1 MVTNMKRSIFSLEE
15 ETRKKEIVNKSLKIV
30 DEYGVKGLT
39 TARIAKEIGFAE
51 SALYRHFKSK
61 KEIISLILDSVHL
74 EAKKNFKK
82 IVENAKNVFEA
93 LNGLLKN
100 HLEFLE
106 TYPGIFKII
115 YSDEIHIGDE
125 FLLNKLNTIINTVI
139 SIVEEVINEGKKAK
153 LVKKNVNPALAAI
166 HFLGIVQ
173 TAFTFWT
180 IKNRKLSL
188 IKIGEDLLSQFFEG
202 IKA

>member
-1 MVTNMKRSIFSLEE
+1 MVTNMIGSIFSLEE
-15 ETRKKEIVNKSLKIV
+15 KTRKKEIINTSLKIV
-30 DEYGVKGLT
+30 DKYGVKGLT
-39 TARIAKEIGFAE
+39 VARIAKEIGFAE

-93 LNGLLKN
+93 LKGLLKN

-125 FLLNKLNTIINTVI
+125 FLLNKLNTVINTLI

-173 TAFTFWT
+173 TVFSFWT
-180 IKNRKLSL
+180 IKNRKTSL
-188 IKIGEDLLSQFFEG
+188 IKIGDNLLSQFFEG

>member
-1 MVTNMKRSIFSLEE
+1 MVTNMIGSIFSLEE
-15 ETRKKEIVNKSLKIV
+15 ETRKKEIINTSLKIV
-30 DEYGVKGLT
+30 DKYGVKGLT
-39 TARIAKEIGFAE
+39 VARIAKEIGFAE